1 MKPNQYSCLAKTT
14 FADRAHCISAKK
26 RYNGNYIRMKKE
38 TST

>member
-26 RYNGNYIRMKKE
+26 RYNGNYTRMKKE